1 MQVKELTSENPL
13 INTYTSVH
21 LTNRRNEKR
30 FEHERQM
37 KLSNRHNGQCKI
49 WMMINTD

>member
-21 LTNRRNEKR
+21 LTRRNEKQ
-30 FEHERQM
+30 FKHERQM
-37 KLSNRHNGQCKI
+37 KLSNRHNGQCLI
-49 WMMINTD
+49 WMIINTD